1 MPCSLRTLGLRSIA
15 SPRWSSTAGSAL
27 RAVVPARATVAATA
41 PDRRTSSS
49 GLGAM
54 NAASGV
60 PKQKQK
66 QEGKRLRIAPNSAPA
81 S

>member
-1 MPCSLRTLGLRSIA
+1 
-15 SPRWSSTAGSAL
+15 
-27 RAVVPARATVAATA
+27 
-41 PDRRTSSS
+41 
-49 GLGAM
+49 M